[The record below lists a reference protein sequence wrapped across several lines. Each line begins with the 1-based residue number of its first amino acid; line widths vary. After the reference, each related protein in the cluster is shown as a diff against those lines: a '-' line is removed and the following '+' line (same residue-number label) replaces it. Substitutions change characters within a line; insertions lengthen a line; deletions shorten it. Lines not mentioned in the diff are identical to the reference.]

1 MVNESAFDD
10 NASQWEAW
18 RKDKAGYKT
27 WLGAKIGDKKTT
39 VRSHGFR
46 FRGQYDEEIKHDLD
60 SGGVE
65 ITAGIPGENADR
77 KKGEGEGMA
86 TVTTTK
92 NASEGKE
99 VLISGGE
106 AAGRA

>member
-65 ITAGIPGENADR
+65 ITAGVPGEKADR
-77 KKGEGEGMA
+77 KTGEGEEMA
-86 TVTTTK
+86 AGTTTES
-92 NASEGKE
+92 ADGDKE
-99 VLISGGE
+99 PLIL
-106 AAGRA
+106 GR